1 MSLEVKNLRVVRGSF
16 SLEADFS
23 LECGRVLV
31 LLGPSGC
38 GKTTLL
44 RAIAGLEA
52 IQRGEI
58 RLDGARI
65 DGLPTEKRHI
75 GFVFQ
80 DLALFEQLRV
90 RDNIGYS
97 LMVRHEDKK
106 YIQGK
111 TALLARRF
119 RIEQLLN
126 RYPSE
131 LSGGERQRVAFAR
144 ALASEPSLML
154 LDEPLSALDA
164 PLRREMRRF
173 IRLQLAEGHLTAI
186 HVTHDV
192 EEAVDLA
199 DEIIVMRDGNM
210 VGHGTIEELE
220 QNPGSGWLAR
230 FMNLGLVLPV
240 TNIVPGNAPG
250 TLEVETGAG
259 TVLSLPKEASLDI
272 SRLSRDKAC
281 LYVPLG
287 AADIAGDRGGP
298 GIRARIVRHVRSASN
313 VAKLAL
319 MVPGVE
325 NYYFEF
331 SLGGRSADI
340 FREGTDIEI
349 SIDTGLCQ
357 LLPDEPSALI
367 VPGGGLRAD
376 AIQPSLRL

>member
-1 MSLEVKNLRVVRGSF
+1 MSLEVKDVLVVRGSF

-23 LECGRVLV
+23 LQRGKVLV

-44 RAIAGLEA
+44 RAIAGLEP

-58 RLDGARI
+58 ILDGARI
-65 DGLPTEKRHI
+65 DTLPTEKRHI

-80 DLALFEQLRV
+80 DLALFEQMRV
-90 RDNIGYS
+90 RDNVGYS
-97 LMVRHEDKK
+97 LKVRHEDKK
-106 YIQGK
+106 QIQQK
-111 TALLARRF
+111 TAFLAHRF
-119 RIEQLLN
+119 KIEHLLN

-144 ALASEPSLML
+144 ALASDPALML

-199 DEIIVMRDGNM
+199 DEIIVMREGTM
-210 VGHGTIEELE
+210 VGRGTIEQLE
-220 QNPGSGWLAR
+220 QRPGSGWLAR

-240 TNIVPGNAPG
+240 TKIVAGEASN
-250 TLEVETGAG
+250 TLEVETSAG
-259 TVLSLPKEASLDI
+259 MVTSVPRRAGLETPSLSKGKL
-272 SRLSRDKAC
+272 C
-281 LYVPLG
+281 LYVPLV
-287 AADIAGDRGGP
+287 AADIRESHRGR
-298 GIRARIVRHVRSASN
+298 GIQARIIRKVRSASN
-313 VAKLAL
+313 VDKLVLVIA
-319 MVPGVE
+319 GIE

-331 SLGGRSADI
+331 PLGDR
-340 FREGTDIEI
+340 RTDIYQEGEDVEI
-349 SIDTGLCQ
+349 SIKADLCQ
-357 LLPDEPSALI
+357 LLPEEPS
-367 VPGGGLRAD
+367 VFGGAGRRA
-376 AIQPSLRL
+376 SE